1 MSDGRALRAR
11 LEALQAELA
20 LAEAGDGRLR
30 TEALEAAA
38 ARLAPLHAQVAE
50 LARRAAQTEE
60 FLADA
65 VRDLREA
72 QQVELSTW
80 ERGSPRRRGPPVGP
94 VFFGWVLG
102 GMLGLSP
109 AGAELPLAVV
119 GALIAVSAGAAA
131 WLGSRR
137 ARLARAIDEAQR
149 FL

>member
-1 MSDGRALRAR
+1 MSDGRTLRAR

-20 LAEAGDGRLR
+20 RAEVGDGRLR

-38 ARLAPLHAQVAE
+38 ARLAPLHAQAADLE
-50 LARRAAQTEE
+50 RRAAQAQE

-65 VRDLREA
+65 TRDLREA
-72 QQVELSTW
+72 QQLELARW

-109 AGAELPLAVV
+109 AGTALPLAVV
-119 GALIAVSAGAAA
+119 GGLIAISAGAAA
-131 WLGSRR
+131 WLGFRR
-137 ARLARAIDEAQR
+137 ARLARALDEAQR